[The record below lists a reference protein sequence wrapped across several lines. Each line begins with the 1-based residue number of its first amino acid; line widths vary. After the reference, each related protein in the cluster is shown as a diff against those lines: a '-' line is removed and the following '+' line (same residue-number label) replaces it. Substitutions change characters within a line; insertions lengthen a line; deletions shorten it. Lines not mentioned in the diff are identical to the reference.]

1 MHGLEQEWSGRVNF
15 VYLEIDD
22 PRTDSF
28 RRQYGYRVQPHLLL
42 LDGNGTVIRQ
52 WLGFVDR
59 EELQAALETVG
70 R

>member
-1 MHGLEQEWSGRVNF
+1 VHGLEQEWSGRVNF